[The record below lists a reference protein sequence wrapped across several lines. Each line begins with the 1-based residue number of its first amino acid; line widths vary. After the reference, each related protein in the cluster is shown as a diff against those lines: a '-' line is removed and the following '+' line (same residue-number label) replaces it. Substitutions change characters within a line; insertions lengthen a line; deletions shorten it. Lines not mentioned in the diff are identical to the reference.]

1 MLLSY
6 QNAYIAGEILHG
18 EAVGF
23 LRGHGDD
30 FKANSGKQS
39 FELAIGEQMI
49 IAINCFIS
57 EPPGN
62 FLLWRF

>member
-6 QNAYIAGEILHG
+6 QDAYIAGEILHG
-18 EAVGF
+18 VAVGF

-30 FKANSGKQS
+30 FQANSGKQS
-39 FELAIGEQMI
+39 FKLTIGEEMI

-57 EPPGN
+57 
-62 FLLWRF
+62 